1 MWVLWQIWGLC
12 WTSQNSSFTHCSC
25 AQSMREIKWFGS
37 FCVTADKTKCFGTEW
52 IFSFFSYSNLGKK
65 SLLKILCIKVTLLK
79 PIIGSRRSL
88 FSTRLSVCDVGVLRR
103 QQQCHRALLT
113 PQLCRLVGCDRF
125 SIPGIP
131 AGSWCGCW
139 GQCCLLLKE
148 GQNLFL
154 PLALCLRGLNQSLPD
169 GSAVPLMPAGIV
181 ILSQKYQI
189 TEHISDHNVQGVTI
203 QLWIISIITIHICWM
218 NVLCFTNSESPW
230 ITFSPSTS
238 WVKNYLS
245 YPLKL
250 K

>member
-1 MWVLWQIWGLC
+1 MY
-12 WTSQNSSFTHCSC
+12 
-25 AQSMREIKWFGS
+25 K
-37 FCVTADKTKCFGTEW
+37 
-52 IFSFFSYSNLGKK
+52 SYSFVANHRIQEKCLHHEA
-65 SLLKILCIKVTLLK
+65 
-79 PIIGSRRSL
+79 
-88 FSTRLSVCDVGVLRR
+88 LSVCDVGVLRR
-103 QQQCHRALLT
+103 QQQRHRALLS
-113 PQLCRLVGCDRF
+113 PQLGHLVGCDRF

-139 GQCCLLLKE
+139 GQYCLILRE

-181 ILSQKYQI
+181 ILCLTNIRI
-189 TEHISDHNVQGVTI
+189 TQHISDHNVQGVTI
-203 QLWIISIITIHICWM
+203 QLWIMSIVTIHMCWM

-238 WVKNYLS
+238 WLKNYLS